1 MNNWKE
7 RPPRR
12 DGRSRTC
19 INEKRSRKKLVC
31 SSIWALLNYV
41 PIKCRSFPAVRLN
54 LHLAIGFQYS
64 FKSVL
69 LSLPIYTPPWQV
81 AVNRS
86 VPFREL
92 VVSITGLR
100 DNGLVYDR
108 PARKLDDKHPIK
120 PEYRIPDYCQQYPD
134 TSFLSR
140 VKAERQDSNLQVCC
154 TNTG

>member
-1 MNNWKE
+1 MAFGSTLMLTNTPAISRN
-7 RPPRR
+7 
-12 DGRSRTC
+12 GRTRTC
-19 INEKRSRKKLVC
+19 T
-31 SSIWALLNYV
+31 ADLLTSLCAFAWPLPLIYV

-54 LHLAIGFQYS
+54 LHPAIGFQYS
-64 FKSVL
+64 YKSVL

-81 AVNRS
+81 AVNRIVS
-86 VPFREL
+86 FREL

-140 VKAERQDSNLQVCC
+140 VKAERRDSNLH
-154 TNTG
+154 

>member
-1 MNNWKE
+1 MCF
-7 RPPRR
+7 RVASAI
-12 DGRSRTC
+12 DLRS
-19 INEKRSRKKLVC
+19 V
-31 SSIWALLNYV
+31 
-41 PIKCRSFPAVRLN
+41 KCRSFPAVRLN

-64 FKSVL
+64 YKSVL

-81 AVNRS
+81 AVNRI

-140 VKAERQDSNLQVCC
+140 VKAERRDSNLRMTFLRLRLGRYAFPLGYVPKLPGI
-154 TNTG
+154 TRPGAG